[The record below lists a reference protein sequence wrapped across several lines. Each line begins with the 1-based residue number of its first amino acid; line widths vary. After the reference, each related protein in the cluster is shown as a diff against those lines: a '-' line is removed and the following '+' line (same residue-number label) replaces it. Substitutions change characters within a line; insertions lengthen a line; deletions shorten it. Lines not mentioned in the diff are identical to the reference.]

1 MATTMSKKKPAD
13 RSEDRHASTRM
24 VRLPVEW
31 HEALKALAREQD
43 RSLTREL
50 LRAVAAHLKAHG
62 KEPPP
67 MP

>member
-1 MATTMSKKKPAD
+1 MAVVMSKKKPAGD
-13 RSEDRHASTRM
+13 QHTSTCM
-24 VRLPVEW
+24 VVEW
-31 HEALKALAREQD
+31 HAALKALAREQD

-50 LRAVAAHLKAHG
+50 LRAVAAHLKANG